1 MEIDNKSGDFIVGSR
16 EPFGRLLVEIMH
28 SQSLDYDVHLTQKRI
43 GQILVSAY
51 LDDEIEYAELFGLE
65 SRRDMVHED
74 IARDLA
80 MKAEVHARHSDV
92 RMSFGHEYF
101 GGLKIIAQR
110 EVKDLPELYAE
121 REIVQIAVENSITTE
136 RGSVIDQQDVEM
148 IDEEIAQAEASK
160 EVLSLISKFEG
171 DKK

>member
-1 MEIDNKSGDFIVGSR
+1 MEIDNKSRNFIVGSK

-51 LDDEIEYAELFGLE
+51 LDDEIEYAELFGMD
-65 SRRDMVHED
+65 SRRDMQHED
-74 IARDLA
+74 IARDIA
-80 MKAEVHARHSDV
+80 MKAEVHATNCDV
-92 RMSFGHEYF
+92 EMSFGHEYLE
-101 GGLKIIAQR
+101 GLKIIAQR

-121 REIVQIAVENSITTE
+121 REIVQIAVENNITTE
-136 RGSVIDQQDVEM
+136 RGSIIDQQDIEM
-148 IDEEIAQAEASK
+148 IDEEIAQAEASI
-160 EVLSLISKFEG
+160 EVLSLISKLEG